1 MLKSIRDYFD
11 RNIGAQSAPAAE
23 RHSVELAT
31 AALLVEVVRS
41 DADIAPNEQQAV
53 LRAVRERFGLSDE
66 EAQTLFRLAEDEVRT
81 ANDYYQFTSLIN
93 RHFDQQRKQHVI
105 ELMWQVAYADSELA
119 AHENHVL
126 RRIAELLHV
135 THGDYIAAKMRA
147 RDAAERGQ

>member
-105 ELMWQVAYADSELA
+105 ELMWQVAYADAELA

-126 RRIAELLHV
+126 RRIAELLHI